1 MTLWVRSLMVLAL
14 LFGLLFAVVMVI
26 ATVLEFG
33 PTLTVALALAVV
45 ALEFLIA
52 PFLLDWTLRWLFRFD
67 WVDPDS
73 VDPKMAAFLREL
85 CQAHRI
91 PVPRFGVIADARPNA
106 FTYGHFPSTAR
117 LVITQGIVD
126 MLDEEERKAVLAHEI
141 GHIVHWDFVVM
152 TVAAAIPVV
161 LYALYRTL
169 LRASDR
175 ARRNGTYLWMVAIG
189 AYLAYLIA
197 HFLVLLLSRV
207 REYYAD
213 EFSALTTRNP
223 NALAT
228 ALAKI
233 AYGLVAQVSEED
245 EKSARTKM
253 ETVRALGIF
262 DPHMARSSALAAFA
276 SSTTTTV
283 SPAAVVKAMGW
294 DLWNPWASLYELAST
309 HPLPAKRLKALERL
323 ALRLGQQPAFDFPER
338 PPTNY
343 WNAFA
348 VDLFFAALPWAM
360 GLLGL
365 LVGLAMLTVHPSL
378 MGLLGWVLLFGGIGY
393 LVKVAFAYRKGD
405 FVERKVAELVGE
417 VAVSGV
423 RAVPCQVRGTL
434 IGRGIPGYLLS
445 ADLVLQDETGFIT
458 LQYRQPLGL
467 LNWLFAL
474 FRADELI
481 GRTVTAVGWYRRAP
495 APFVEL
501 LKVRLDD
508 GTEHRCYLY
517 LGKLVLGGLM
527 IAGGI
532 ILLLLPFVL

>member
-1 MTLWVRSLMVLAL
+1 MTLWARSLMVLAL

-26 ATVLEFG
+26 ATVLEFS

-106 FTYGHFPSTAR
+106 FTYGHFPSNAR

-161 LYALYRTL
+161 LYTLYRTL
-169 LRASDR
+169 LRASHR
-175 ARRNGTYLWMVAIG
+175 ARRNGAYLWMVAIG

-213 EFSALTTRNP
+213 EFSALATRNP

-233 AYGLVAQVSEED
+233 AYGLVAQVGEED

-253 ETVRALGIF
+253 ETVRALGLF

-276 SSTTTTV
+276 SSTMTTV
-283 SPAAVVKAMGW
+283 SPTAVVKATGW

-338 PPTNY
+338 PPINY
-343 WNAFA
+343 RGAFA
-348 VDLFFAALPWAM
+348 VDLFFTALPWVM
-360 GLLGL
+360 GLMGL

-393 LVKVAFAYRKGD
+393 LVKVAFAYRKGE
-405 FVERKVAELVGE
+405 FVGRKVAELVGE

-423 RAVPCQVRGTL
+423 RAIPCQVRGTL

-458 LQYRQPLGL
+458 LQYRQPIGL

-481 GRTVTAVGWYRRAP
+481 GRTVTAIGWYRRAP

-508 GTEHRCYLY
+508 GTEYRCYLY
-517 LGKLVLGGLM
+517 LGKLILGGLM

-532 ILLLLPFVL
+532 VLLLFPFVG

>member
-1 MTLWVRSLMVLAL
+1 
-14 LFGLLFAVVMVI
+14 
-26 ATVLEFG
+26 
-33 PTLTVALALAVV
+33 
-45 ALEFLIA
+45 
-52 PFLLDWTLRWLFRFD
+52 
-67 WVDPDS
+67 
-73 VDPKMAAFLREL
+73 
-85 CQAHRI
+85 
-91 PVPRFGVIADARPNA
+91 
-106 FTYGHFPSTAR
+106 
-117 LVITQGIVD
+117 
-126 MLDEEERKAVLAHEI
+126 
-141 GHIVHWDFVVM
+141 
-152 TVAAAIPVV
+152 
-161 LYALYRTL
+161 
-169 LRASDR
+169 
-175 ARRNGTYLWMVAIG
+175 
-189 AYLAYLIA
+189 
-197 HFLVLLLSRV
+197 
-207 REYYAD
+207 
-213 EFSALTTRNP
+213 
-223 NALAT
+223 
-228 ALAKI
+228 
-233 AYGLVAQVSEED
+233 
-245 EKSARTKM
+245 
-253 ETVRALGIF
+253 
-262 DPHMARSSALAAFA
+262 
-276 SSTTTTV
+276 
-283 SPAAVVKAMGW
+283 
-294 DLWNPWASLYELAST
+294 
-309 HPLPAKRLKALERL
+309 
-323 ALRLGQQPAFDFPER
+323 
-338 PPTNY
+338 
-343 WNAFA
+343 
-348 VDLFFAALPWAM
+348 LFFAALPWAM

-378 MGLLGWVLLFGGIGY
+378 TGLLGWVLLFGGIGY

-532 ILLLLPFVL
+532 VLLLLPFVR